1 MGADARLA
9 LQAALKLK
17 TKQPKHWETFVS
29 ALSADADNL
38 RKAARDIEDKFI
50 GGAEDIIINSML
62 DEARTQVKDTIDD
75 LITAQRVLGEEKVEP
90 KAKRQR
96 VATADDK

>member
-1 MGADARLA
+1 
-9 LQAALKLK
+9 
-17 TKQPKHWETFVS
+17 
-29 ALSADADNL
+29 
-38 RKAARDIEDKFI
+38 
-50 GGAEDIIINSML
+50 ML